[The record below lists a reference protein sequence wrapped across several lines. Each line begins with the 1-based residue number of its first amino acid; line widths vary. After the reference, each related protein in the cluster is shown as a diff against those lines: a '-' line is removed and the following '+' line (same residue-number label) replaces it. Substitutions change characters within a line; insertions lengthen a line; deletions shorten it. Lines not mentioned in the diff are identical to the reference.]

1 MSQICNMIKKRGEI
15 LKKVFDS
22 EGVNVTKTAKKM
34 NIDRATIY
42 RHFADDDLSLDY
54 ILKYGKAIDYDFS
67 KYFPELLQIVQDP
80 STETKKSP
88 KTYADLERDVEYW
101 KDKYIQLLEQYNQ
114 IISSK
119 LFDLVNK

>member
-1 MSQICNMIKKRGEI
+1 MSQICNMNKKRGEI

-80 STETKKSP
+80 STEPKKSL

-119 LFDLVNK
+119 LFDLSNK